1 MPETV
6 AQITHT
12 IAALEAQRAVLGD
25 AVVDVAVAPLRRE
38 LAART
43 AAEPVPGQQL
53 KQVSVLFVDVV
64 GSTAI
69 GQQLGPE
76 EIHAVMDTALE
87 RFTAI
92 VQSHHGRVLQYTGD
106 GMLAAFGS
114 EAASED
120 DVESA
125 IHAGLGIIGDAAGL
139 AAPMR
144 DRHGIPE
151 FNVRAGIHT
160 GTVLLGG
167 GVDADGSIR
176 GATVNVAAR
185 MEQSAPPGRL
195 RISHDSYRHVRG
207 LFDVTEQAP
216 ITVKG
221 VETPLRTYLVDRV
234 KPRAFRVP
242 TRGIEGMQTRMVG
255 REAELELL
263 CTSFDDAVFER
274 RAHVVHVVGEAG
286 LGKSRLLAEF
296 QNALNLRICWLL
308 LGRAH
313 PRSAVHPYGLLRD
326 MLGRQFQIAEADPA
340 EVAQRKLID
349 GLEPLFADEGEAPIH
364 LLGHLI
370 GLDFSSSPH
379 VQDVLGDE
387 PRFKALAFEAGAL
400 CLRRLGE
407 SRPVVV
413 VLDDLHWSDR
423 GTLDFMCH
431 VLATNGDTPLLSV
444 LMSRPTSTDAQS
456 GWRVDG
462 VRHALLELKP
472 LDSTFSR
479 ELAEILLQRLPE
491 VPAALRS
498 LLTAGAE
505 GNPFY
510 MEELVKMLIDD
521 GVIRV
526 EADEWRVL
534 PDKLLEAHVPATLT
548 GVLQARIDALAPR
561 ERRALQQAAVVGHV
575 FWDRALAAIDP
586 DALDVLPV
594 LLRKQLVVRRDAP
607 AFDDTS
613 EYAFQHNLL
622 HQVVYDGVLKAPKR
636 QAHASAGAF
645 WSARAAV
652 DSPQGVS
659 PASCRALVEAQY
671 HRCKADASDYVGW
684 FEAQFSN
691 YLNAYFAQPLR
702 PLAEQMIGI
711 CERHFGVEH
720 PETAKA
726 LTNMARVI
734 LQLGGVEKAEPLLR
748 RAIAIQE
755 KALPADHPDIART
768 FAVLGGY
775 YSGRGDLAAAEP
787 FFQRALDIRE
797 RVLGPEHPLTLGML
811 DNVAKV
817 VLELGRL
824 EEAEA
829 LSRRVLSTKER
840 SYGPEHPDTAFA
852 LTALGEVLCKQGKFD
867 DAVPLIRRALA
878 VQEKTLSPDN
888 PDTGLSM
895 WHLSEALR
903 NLDRCDEAERLARRA
918 LAMWESK
925 LGPDHEWTAWG
936 LISLAQT
943 RLAQG
948 AAREAATIA
957 ARAVGCLEGLYGNDH
972 ALIGSTLVLQA
983 RALLADGDAL
993 EAEPRLSRAL
1003 QIQSAG
1009 GTTNDETR
1017 AATRALLGRTREQ
1030 LATALILA
1038 VATENAAISGAACG
1052 IPGTRG

>member
-12 IAALEAQRAVLGD
+12 IAAQEAQRAVLGD

-431 VLATNGDTPLLSV
+431 VLAANGDTPLLSV

-726 LTNMARVI
+726 LTNLARVI

-957 ARAVGCLEGLYGNDH
+957 ARAVGCLEALYGNDH

-1038 VATENAAISGAACG
+1038 VATENAAISGAARG

>member
-1 MPETV
+1 MTETV
-6 AQITHT
+6 EQITST
-12 IAALEAQRAVLGD
+12 IAALEAQRAILGD
-25 AVVDVAVAPLRRE
+25 AVVDVALAPLRRE
-38 LAART
+38 LAARSSS
-43 AAEPVPGQQL
+43 EPPPAQQL

-64 GSTAI
+64 GSTSI

-87 RFTAI
+87 RFTSI
-92 VQSHHGRVLQYTGD
+92 VQAHHGRVLQYTGD

-114 EAASED
+114 EEANED

-125 IHAGLGIIGDAAGL
+125 INAGLSIIGDAAGL
-139 AAPMR
+139 AGPMR
-144 DRHGIPE
+144 QRHGIPE

-167 GVDADGSIR
+167 GVDAEGSIR

-221 VETPLRTYLVDRV
+221 VETALRTYLVDRA

-255 REAELELL
+255 RAAELEVL
-263 CTSFDDAVFER
+263 CAAFDEVIFQR

-296 QNALNLRICWLL
+296 QDALNLRICWLL

-313 PRSAVHPYGLLRD
+313 PRSAIHPYGLLRD
-326 MLGRQFQIAEADPA
+326 MLARQFQIAEADPA
-340 EVAQRKLID
+340 EVAHRKLLD
-349 GLEPLFADEGEAPIH
+349 GLAPLFADEGEAPIH
-364 LLGHLI
+364 LLGQLI
-370 GLDFSSSPH
+370 GLDFSASPH
-379 VQDVLGDE
+379 VQEVLGDE
-387 PRFKALAFEAGAL
+387 SQFRKLAFEAGAL

-413 VLDDLHWSDR
+413 VLDDLHWSDP
-423 GTLDFMCH
+423 GTLDFMRH
-431 VLATNGDTPLLSV
+431 LLATNGDTPLLSV
-444 LMSRPTSTDAQS
+444 LMSRPVATDALS
-456 GWRVDG
+456 EWTIRG

-472 LDSTFSR
+472 LDKAFSR
-479 ELAEILLQRLPE
+479 ELAESLLQRLPE

-534 PDKLLEAHVPATLT
+534 PDKLLEAHVPPTLT

-575 FWDRALAAIDP
+575 FWDRALAAIDAS
-586 DALDVLPV
+586 ALEVLPV
-594 LLRKQLVVRRDAP
+594 LLRKRLVVRRDAP

-636 QAHASAGAF
+636 VAHASAGSF

-652 DSPQGVS
+652 DSPQDVN

-671 HRCKADASDYVGW
+671 HRCKADAADYVGW
-684 FEAQFSN
+684 FEAQFGN
-691 YLNAYFAQPLR
+691 YLNAYYGQPLR
-702 PLAEQMIGI
+702 PLAEQLIGV
-711 CERHFGVEH
+711 CEKQFGAGH

-726 LTNMARVI
+726 LTNLARVI

-755 KALPADHPDIART
+755 TALPADHPDIARS

-775 YSGRGDLAAAEP
+775 YSGRGDLAGAEP
-787 FFQRALDIRE
+787 FVRRALDIRE
-797 RVLGPEHPLTLGML
+797 KVLGIDHPLTLGIR
-811 DNVAKV
+811 DNLAKIA
-817 VLELGRL
+817 LELGRL
-824 EEAEA
+824 EEAET
-829 LSRRVLSTKER
+829 LSREVLAAKER
-840 SYGPEHPDTAFA
+840 CFGTEHPDTAFA
-852 LTALGEVLCKQGKFD
+852 ITALGEVLAKQGKYD
-867 DAVPLIRRALA
+867 AAVPLFHRALA
-878 VQEKTLSPDN
+878 VQEKTLAPDN

-903 NLDRCDEAERLARRA
+903 GLSRCDEAERLARRA

-936 LISLAQT
+936 LISLAET

-948 AAREAATIA
+948 AAEEAAPLAERA
-957 ARAVGCLEGLYGNDH
+957 AGLVQGIYGATH
-972 ALIGSTLVLQA
+972 ALMGSTLYLQA
-983 RALLADGDAL
+983 RALLMSGDAL
-993 EAEPRLSRAL
+993 AAERLL
-1003 QIQSAG
+1003 
-1009 GTTNDETR
+1009 TR
-1017 AATRALLGRTREQ
+1017 AVEIQAPQGATGDDVMKATQLLERTREQ
-1030 LATALILA
+1030 LAAALILA
-1038 VATENAAISGAACG
+1038 VAGDGAASASAAHA